1 MVSTFYPPYNFGG
14 DGMHIYRLSN
24 ELAERGH
31 SVDVFHCED
40 SYQFLSKKPA
50 SGDFPNHPNIK
61 VRGLKSSA
69 GVLSPL
75 LTQQTG
81 IPFLKSEL
89 KHALE
94 SGGYDV
100 IHYNN
105 MSLIGIRAL
114 SYGSAVKLYTA
125 HEHWL
130 VCPMHVLWKF
140 NREVC
145 KTKSCLSCQ
154 VAGGRPPQLW
164 RYTGMMERMLK
175 NVDCFLSPSRFT
187 LNKHIEMGLDIP
199 IRQMPY
205 FLPTSENRH
214 SPNAGSSSVSS
225 ADTSSN
231 RRPFFLFVGR
241 LEFIKGLQNI
251 IPVFKAQ
258 DEYDLLIAGDGN
270 YRSELEK
277 LSGDDPRIKFLG
289 RQSQDQLQGFYES
302 AIAVIVPSICYET
315 FGIIVIE
322 AFSRKTPVIV
332 NDLGALPEVVED
344 SDGGFVYSNNDQ
356 LLDAMNTLGRDRVL
370 RDRLGA
376 NGFSAYMKYWNEDA
390 HLDRYLGLVNELID
404 KRTKVM
410 SGNSSRGS
418 VAAAC

>member
-50 SGDFPNHPNIK
+50 SGDFPNHLNVK

-81 IPFLKSEL
+81 VPFLKSEL

-145 KTKSCLSCQ
+145 KTKSCFSCQ

-175 NVDCFLSPSRFT
+175 HVDCFLSPSRFT
-187 LNKHIEMGLDIP
+187 LHKHIEMGLDVP
-199 IRQMPY
+199 IKQMPY
-205 FLPTSENRH
+205 FLPMAENAKVLK
-214 SPNAGSSSVSS
+214 SANSS
-225 ADTSSN
+225 ASDADASLN

-270 YRSELEK
+270 YRDELEK
-277 LSGDDPRIKFLG
+277 LSGNDPRIKFLG
-289 RQSQDQLQGFYES
+289 RQSQDQLQRFYES
-302 AIAVIVPSICYET
+302 TIAVIVPSICYET

-344 SDGGFVYSNNDQ
+344 SDGGFVYRNNDQ
-356 LLDAMNTLGRDRVL
+356 LLDAMNSLGRDRAL
-370 RDRLGA
+370 RDRLGS
-376 NGFSAYMKYWNEDA
+376 NGFSAYMKYWNEEA

-404 KRTKVM
+404 KRTTAM
-410 SGNSSRGS
+410 NGNGSRKS
-418 VAAAC
+418 VAAAF

>member
-1 MVSTFYPPYNFGG
+1 MDRPLRFCMVSTFYPPYNFGG

-31 SVDVFHCED
+31 SVDVLHCED
-40 SYQFLSKKPA
+40 SFRFLSKKAP
-50 SGDFPNHPNIK
+50 SGDFPNHPNVK

-69 GVLSPL
+69 GALSPL

-81 IPFLKSEL
+81 IPFLKSEI
-89 KHALE
+89 KQALE

-105 MSLIGIRAL
+105 MSLMGIRAL

-145 KTKSCLSCQ
+145 ETKSCFSCQ
-154 VAGGRPPQLW
+154 LAGGRPPQLW
-164 RYTGMMERMLK
+164 RYTGMMDRMLRH
-175 NVDCFLSPSRFT
+175 VDCFLSPSRFT

-199 IRQMPY
+199 IKQMPY
-205 FLPTSENRH
+205 FLPKTE
-214 SPNAGSSSVSS
+214 
-225 ADTSSN
+225 DTNTAKPDASLN

-251 IPVFKAQ
+251 IPVFRQQ

-270 YRSELEK
+270 YRTELEK
-277 LSGDDPRIKFLG
+277 LAGDDRRIKFLG
-289 RQSQDQLQGFYES
+289 RQSQDELRRVYES

-344 SDGGFVYSNNDQ
+344 SDGGFVYKNNDE
-356 LLDAMNTLGRDRVL
+356 LLKAMSSLGRDRAL
-370 RDRLGA
+370 RDRLGS
-376 NGFSAYMKYWNEDA
+376 NGYSAYMKYWNEDA

-404 KRTKVM
+404 KRA
-410 SGNSSRGS
+410 
-418 VAAAC
+418 VAMKGEAVRETVPAAY